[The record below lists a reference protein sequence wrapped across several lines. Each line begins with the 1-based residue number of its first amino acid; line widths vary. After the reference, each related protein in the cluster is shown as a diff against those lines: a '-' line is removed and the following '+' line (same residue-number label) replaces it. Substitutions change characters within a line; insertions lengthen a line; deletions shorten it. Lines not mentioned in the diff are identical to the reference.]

1 MHCAPN
7 VRTHVRWEEAHT
19 GDFDKIHARI
29 RKIRELKMETFSGR
43 RRLDWQRKP
52 GTKAAVASRQK

>member
-7 VRTHVRWEEAHT
+7 VRTHVCLEEVHT

-29 RKIRELKMETFSGR
+29 RKIE
-43 RRLDWQRKP
+43 
-52 GTKAAVASRQK
+52 AVR

>member
-7 VRTHVRWEEAHT
+7 VRTHVCWEEAHT

-29 RKIRELKMETFSGR
+29 RKIE
-43 RRLDWQRKP
+43 
-52 GTKAAVASRQK
+52 AVR